1 VRGARRLGA
10 LIVALAMSLAG
21 CGDDEPTTDG
31 AEPTTTASQLQRL
44 TAPDR
49 ERVRRSEAAILA
61 YCERAAAAATGAAK
75 PPSARRQAA
84 ALDAVD
90 DLVTLS
96 RAKPDATLKPGV
108 DLRLF
113 VGDLTEN
120 LQGANCDPAI
130 VARLDAGLASIP

>member
-1 VRGARRLGA
+1 VRRARRLGA
-10 LIVALAMSLAG
+10 LVVALALAPAG
-21 CGDDEPTTDG
+21 CGDDEPTTDQT
-31 AEPTTTASQLQRL
+31 EPTTTAPVAQRL
-44 TAPDR
+44 TASDR

-61 YCERAAAAATGAAK
+61 YCERAAVAATGARE
-75 PPSARRQAA
+75 PPSARRRAA

-90 DLVTLS
+90 DLVAVA
-96 RAKPDATLKPGV
+96 RAKPDATVKPGV

-130 VARLDAGLASIP
+130 VARLDTGLASIP